1 MNDRS
6 IARNHFVAPYVHVRR
21 RIHGHRKA
29 TIDVVAAFGH
39 GERTRGLER
48 DVRRTETP
56 CFREADRLRQIG
68 GCTLLSAIVHP
79 VRDCLDLLIREAAFT
94 LKHAMSVDRLPWRHR
109 LQEDS
114 FPDRSRPRPRVR
126 IGHQREGRDV
136 AGPMA
141 CLTMLLKNADNLIV
155 ECCLAVGIR

>member
-1 MNDRS
+1 
-6 IARNHFVAPYVHVRR
+6 
-21 RIHGHRKA
+21 
-29 TIDVVAAFGH
+29 
-39 GERTRGLER
+39 
-48 DVRRTETP
+48 
-56 CFREADRLRQIG
+56 EADRLRQIG

-155 ECCLAVGIR
+155 ECCLAVGIRWARKYKKNEGQDGDSNAHDHVFYSMIAGNHESTFAVAAGAGCGASASQG